1 VTAGSTYLYDGDG
14 RRVAKANTLT
24 PPVPYKLYW
33 YGAGGDIL
41 AANDTANG
49 NWTYSYD
56 AFNRLVGSNKNSG
69 QSVFSYV
76 YDRFGNRWQQ
86 NGSNSFL
93 ATFTGNNPGNP
104 QNNNRMDGYSYDAA
118 GNLMNDGAHSYTYD
132 AENRLTKVDS
142 GNTATYIYDAD
153 GRRVQ
158 ETTTVGP
165 GFDPA
170 GTNIFAYDQSGRL
183 IQKLDSSGGLFFIG
197 NIYAGGRHLATV
209 GGQTASGGTTFS
221 HSDWLGTERLRT
233 NWAAAVSESC
243 SSLPFGDALTCSG
256 GDISPLHFTG
266 KERDPESGLDYFG
279 ARFDSSSLGRFMS
292 PDWSATPEPV
302 PFADLGNP
310 QSLNLYTYTKNNPTT
325 LSDPDGHCD
334 IDGEHHNWI
343 WCAGHSLGIT
353 QTLKERVAEARSDLS
368 GLKNLNINGQSP
380 QDFAKNATDKQ
391 VLAAKRAVVDFVA
404 GKAMSSLVCPEG
416 TSCAVIP
423 FGFPEASFSEY
434 VNITTGG
441 SVPNIS
447 TNVTPSEF
455 GANLETNGFV
465 KSIASDGTPIYTK
478 GTTQYTVYSRATSTG
493 QPTAQVKI
501 GGQVVGKIRLK
512 PE

>member
-1 VTAGSTYLYDGDG
+1 MRGVAHCAGS
-14 RRVAKANTLT
+14 
-24 PPVPYKLYW
+24 
-33 YGAGGDIL
+33 I
-41 AANDTANG
+41 
-49 NWTYSYD
+49 
-56 AFNRLVGSNKNSG
+56 VGSNKNSG

-118 GNLMNDGAHSYTYD
+118 GNLMNDGAHSYTND

-221 HSDWLGTERLRT
+221 HPDWLGTERLRT

-279 ARFDSSSLGRFMS
+279 ARYNSSSTGRFMS
-292 PDWSATPEPV
+292 PDPANAGASNEDPQSWNGYAYAGNNPSFYTDPDGMNYLVCDKERKNC
-302 PFADLGNP
+302 ADLSQEQYDKFRKDNP
-310 QSLNLYTYTKNNPTT
+310 NIYSYGGNLYTVNENGTERKTGTVTSYDETIA
-325 LSDPDGHCD
+325 DAAAH
-334 IDGEHHNWI
+334 I
-343 WCAGHSLGIT
+343 AGGQLLINEFVKQVGINVAIGAIGRGIGLGIEAI
-353 QTLKERVAEARSDLS
+353 QAARAAEDAAQAAVDPNNLS
-368 GLKNLNINGQSP
+368 NKIVRQMGTRGW
-380 QDFAKNATDKQ
+380 AKQ
-391 VLAAKRAVVDFVA
+391 GIVD
-404 GKAMSSLVCPEG
+404 
-416 TSCAVIP
+416 TI
-423 FGFPEASFSEY
+423 
-434 VNITTGG
+434 
-441 SVPNIS
+441 
-447 TNVTPSEF
+447 
-455 GANLETNGFV
+455 
-465 KSIASDGTPIYTK
+465 
-478 GTTQYTVYSRATSTG
+478 
-493 QPTAQVKI
+493 
-501 GGQVVGKIRLK
+501 
-512 PE
+512 